1 MFVYIM
7 LYKKFSTFMHNN
19 EMEKTRK
26 PNRSDYLYTQLNL
39 IYKYG
44 KNTQFFY
51 NNTNITW

>member
-1 MFVYIM
+1 M